1 MRIPIRDP
9 DPSVGVSEM
18 TVHFRRLWQMLDL
31 VPFHRPI
38 LRRQLRGGVQIIGT
52 SLMLTSHLPEEN
64 RKEKG
69 NFIGDPYS
77 DRQFLFSSHV
87 RGQLSMLFR
96 VDHRLFFGETA
107 LWARTTI
114 QRFFRIWAATQ
125 QET

>member
-9 DPSVGVSEM
+9 DPSVGVNEM
-18 TVHFRRLWQMLDL
+18 IVHFRRLWLMLDL
-31 VPFHRPI
+31 VLFHRPM
-38 LRRQLRGGVQIIGT
+38 RRQLRGEVQIIGT

-69 NFIGDPYS
+69 NLIGDPYS

-96 VDHRLFFGETA
+96 VDRRLFFVLLCKRETTSRT
-107 LWARTTI
+107 LLGTWAMTR
-114 QRFFRIWAATQ
+114 
-125 QET
+125 QEM

>member
-1 MRIPIRDP
+1 
-9 DPSVGVSEM
+9 
-18 TVHFRRLWQMLDL
+18 MLDL

-52 SLMLTSHLPEEN
+52 NLKLTSHLPEEN

-96 VDHRLFFGETA
+96 VDRRLFFVLLCKTETMSRP
-107 LWARTTI
+107 LLGTWAMTR
-114 QRFFRIWAATQ
+114 
-125 QET
+125 QEM